1 MTHKE
6 EIKMS
11 DPDPG
16 LMQSEPERYY
26 EWMLWKLRQDEERK
40 THIST
45 DVIDRTSKLG
55 EGISTTDK
63 VLTREIN
70 KIKKQVNNIDKNLEE
85 ILNAI
90 VQLQKQKD
98 R

>member
-1 MTHKE
+1 
-6 EIKMS
+6 MS

-90 VQLQKQKD
+90 VQLQKQKN

>member
-1 MTHKE
+1 MT
-6 EIKMS
+6 S

-45 DVIDRTSKLG
+45 DLIDRTSKVG
-55 EGISTTDK
+55 EGISTADK
-63 VLTREIN
+63 VLTREKN
-70 KIKKQVNNIDKNLEE
+70 KIKKQVNKIDKNLEE
-85 ILNAI
+85 LLDAI

>member
-1 MTHKE
+1 MT
-6 EIKMS
+6 S

-16 LMQSEPERYY
+16 LMQAEPERYY
-26 EWMLWKLRQDEERK
+26 EWMLWKLRQDQERSK
-40 THIST
+40 NIST
-45 DVIDRTSKLG
+45 DVIDRTSKVG
-55 EGISTTDK
+55 EGISTSDK

-70 KIKKQVNNIDKNLEE
+70 KIKKQVNKIDKNLEE
-85 ILNAI
+85 LLDAI

>member
-1 MTHKE
+1 MVLKMT
-6 EIKMS
+6 S

-26 EWMLWKLRQDEERK
+26 EWMLWKLRQDEERIK
-40 THIST
+40 QISS
-45 DVIDRTSKLG
+45 DVIDRTDSWKSK
-55 EGISTTDK
+55 GIYSGDSI
-63 VLTREIN
+63 LTREIN
-70 KIKKQVNNIDKNLEE
+70 KIKKQVNKIDKNLEE
-85 ILNAI
+85 LLNAV

>member
-1 MTHKE
+1 
-6 EIKMS
+6 
-11 DPDPG
+11 
-16 LMQSEPERYY
+16 MQSEPERYY

-40 THIST
+40 THISA
-45 DVIDRTSKLG
+45 DLIDRTSKVG

-70 KIKKQVNNIDKNLEE
+70 KIKKQVNKIDKNLEE
-85 ILNAI
+85 LLDAI

>member
-1 MTHKE
+1 MVLKMT
-6 EIKMS
+6 S

-90 VQLQKQKD
+90 VQLQKQKH

>member
-1 MTHKE
+1 MT
-6 EIKMS
+6 S

-45 DVIDRTSKLG
+45 DLIDRTSKVG
-55 EGISTTDK
+55 EGISTSDK

-70 KIKKQVNNIDKNLEE
+70 KIKKQVNKIDKNLEE
-85 ILNAI
+85 LLDAI

>member
-1 MTHKE
+1 MT
-6 EIKMS
+6 S

-40 THIST
+40 THIAT
-45 DVIDRTSKLG
+45 DLIDRTSQVG
-55 EGISTTDK
+55 EGISTADK

-70 KIKKQVNNIDKNLEE
+70 KIKKQVNKIDKNLEE
-85 ILNAI
+85 LLDAI

>member
-1 MTHKE
+1 MT
-6 EIKMS
+6 S

-40 THIST
+40 THIAT
-45 DVIDRTSKLG
+45 DLIDRTSKVG
-55 EGISTTDK
+55 EGISTSDK

-70 KIKKQVNNIDKNLEE
+70 KIKKQVNKIDKNLEE
-85 ILNAI
+85 LLDAI

>member
-1 MTHKE
+1 MT
-6 EIKMS
+6 S

-26 EWMLWKLRQDEERK
+26 EWMLWKLRQDEERIK
-40 THIST
+40 QISS
-45 DVIDRTSKLG
+45 DVIDRTDSWKSK
-55 EGISTTDK
+55 GIYSGDSI
-63 VLTREIN
+63 LTREIN
-70 KIKKQVNNIDKNLEE
+70 KIKKQVNKIDKNLEE
-85 ILNAI
+85 LLNAV

>member
-1 MTHKE
+1 MT
-6 EIKMS
+6 S

-26 EWMLWKLRQDEERK
+26 DWMLWKLRQDEERIK
-40 THIST
+40 QISS
-45 DVIDRTSKLG
+45 DVIDRTDSWKSK
-55 EGISTTDK
+55 GIYSGDSI
-63 VLTREIN
+63 LTREIN
-70 KIKKQVNNIDKNLEE
+70 KIKKQVNKIDKNLEE
-85 ILNAI
+85 LLNAV

>member
-1 MTHKE
+1 MT
-6 EIKMS
+6 S

-45 DVIDRTSKLG
+45 DLIDRTSKVG
-55 EGISTTDK
+55 EGISTADK

-70 KIKKQVNNIDKNLEE
+70 KINCCSLNNG
-85 ILNAI
+85 
-90 VQLQKQKD
+90 V
-98 R
+98 

>member
-1 MTHKE
+1 MT
-6 EIKMS
+6 S

-26 EWMLWKLRQDEERK
+26 ERMLWKLRQDKERK

-45 DVIDRTSKLG
+45 DLIDRTSKVG
-55 EGISTTDK
+55 EGISTADK

-70 KIKKQVNNIDKNLEE
+70 KIKKQVNKIDKNLEE
-85 ILNAI
+85 LLDAI

>member
-1 MTHKE
+1 MT
-6 EIKMS
+6 S

-40 THIST
+40 THIAT
-45 DVIDRTSKLG
+45 DLIDRTSKIG

-70 KIKKQVNNIDKNLEE
+70 KIKKQVNKIDKNLEE
-85 ILNAI
+85 LLDAI

>member
-1 MTHKE
+1 MT
-6 EIKMS
+6 S

-40 THIST
+40 THIAT
-45 DVIDRTSKLG
+45 DLIDRTSKVG

-70 KIKKQVNNIDKNLEE
+70 KIKKQVNKIDKNLEE
-85 ILNAI
+85 LLDAI